1 MRICSLIKIKPLTA
15 SYYFDCRV
23 NQTGIYT
30 VYPGVFMRVSKF
42 GEKGVLCIIFFICV
56 SDFFWQIKKFLISSN
71 TGYYFCLLNTCILR
85 CKNDLEIKRKLDRKL
100 PDIRH
105 MYLPIVPL
113 I

>member
-1 MRICSLIKIKPLTA
+1 MLINISSTMPVLILIFAYRSFKVRIELKKILFIDVRICSLIKIKPLTA

-56 SDFFWQIKKFLISSN
+56 SDFFGKSKSFLYQAIPVIIFA
-71 TGYYFCLLNTCILR
+71 Y
-85 CKNDLEIKRKLDRKL
+85 
-100 PDIRH
+100 
-105 MYLPIVPL
+105 
-113 I
+113 